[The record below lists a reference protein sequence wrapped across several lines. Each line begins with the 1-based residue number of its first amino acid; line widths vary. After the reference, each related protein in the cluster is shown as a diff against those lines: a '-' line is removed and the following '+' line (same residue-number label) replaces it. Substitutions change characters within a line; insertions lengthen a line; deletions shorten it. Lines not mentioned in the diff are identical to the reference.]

1 MKTKSSSKFASYYS
15 NSVSSVVMFAFRI
28 TPNFLNGFCTFLTKE
43 DPLTVF
49 QDYSKTDNN
58 VIGKDWFRMK
68 LPLLV
73 TGIAIA
79 AVGVAVASIGR
90 SH

>member
-1 MKTKSSSKFASYYS
+1 
-15 NSVSSVVMFAFRI
+15 MFAFRI

-58 VIGKDWFRMK
+58 VIGKEKVRFRMK

>member
-1 MKTKSSSKFASYYS
+1 M
-15 NSVSSVVMFAFRI
+15 
-28 TPNFLNGFCTFLTKE
+28 TKE
-43 DPLTVF
+43 DPYGVPGLF
-49 QDYSKTDNN
+49 EDRH
-58 VIGKDWFRMK
+58 VIGKEKVRFRMK